1 MQTKLRQLAPLYRIS
16 RCCVE
21 TELMGPGGNRDQAEA
36 TAPVQAREGVVMDP
50 SGGGDSS
57 LKGRNLPMQT
67 GTFKSSYG
75 FCRMYTCHSI
85 SWFPNCL
92 LFSGPNKLGGFFP
105 PLHRV
110 VLAGVF
116 VSQPNMCCCSQKWR
130 FLTPQWQTTLS
141 TENKF
146 YICFQKLV

>member
-105 PLHRV
+105 PL
-110 VLAGVF
+110 
-116 VSQPNMCCCSQKWR
+116 
-130 FLTPQWQTTLS
+130 S
-141 TENKF
+141 TEWFWQVFLFLNQTCVAVPRNGDF
-146 YICFQKLV
+146 SHHSGRLRLAQKTSFTFVFRN

>member
-92 LFSGPNKLGGFFP
+92 LFSGPNKLGGFSPPSPQSGFGRCFCFSTKHVLLFP
-105 PLHRV
+105 EMEISH
-110 VLAGVF
+110 
-116 VSQPNMCCCSQKWR
+116 
-130 FLTPQWQTTLS
+130 TTVAD
-141 TENKF
+141 
-146 YICFQKLV
+146 YA